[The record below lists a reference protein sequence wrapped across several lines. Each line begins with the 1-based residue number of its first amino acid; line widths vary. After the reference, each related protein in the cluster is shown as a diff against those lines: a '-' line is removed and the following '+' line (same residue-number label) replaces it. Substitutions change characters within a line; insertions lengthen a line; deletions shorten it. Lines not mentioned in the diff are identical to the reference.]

1 MFCIFLKARKGFPC
15 LLFWIVLNFYRAVF
29 HWKLHQMVM
38 CYYMTLRLRGTVSDF
53 YGAVSEQLTAAHNHG
68 AGVCVNA
75 SVLSVSWWACLC
87 PIPGVLWRLHMIG
100 HTVAAHK
107 CPGLAGVGW
116 RGSKGERRGLESDG
130 LPGSQVCS
138 N

>member
-1 MFCIFLKARKGFPC
+1 MGFTNRYLIC
-15 LLFWIVLNFYRAVF
+15 A
-29 HWKLHQMVM
+29 
-38 CYYMTLRLRGTVSDF
+38 
-53 YGAVSEQLTAAHNHG
+53 SEELTAAHNHG
-68 AGVCVNA
+68 AGVYTNA
-75 SVLSVSWWACLC
+75 SVLPVSWWACLC

-107 CPGLAGVGW
+107 CPALAGAGW

-130 LPGSQVCS
+130 LPGFQVCG